1 MIKRLW
7 KHGILLGLT
16 LLLFHTPSLSIAWQA
31 DLLLKSYLSLLLIVA
46 CFCLG
51 RSPFFF
57 AVASLEFFAL
67 MYNLALFFSYLLG
80 IGALHYSYTG
90 LMTMLFYCQLAAI
103 FAGAANVEYR
113 HLQQLPNR
121 SRLSGSGNKGAGLHS
136 RQLEGVK

>member
-16 LLLFHTPSLSIAWQA
+16 VLLFHIPSLSIAWQA
-31 DLLLKSYLSLLLIVA
+31 DLLLKSYLSLLLIIA
-46 CFCLG
+46 CFFLG

-57 AVASLEFFAL
+57 TVASLEFFAL
-67 MYNLALFFSYLLG
+67 MCNLALFFCYLLG
-80 IGALHYSYTG
+80 IGTLHYSYTG

-121 SRLSGSGNKGAGLHS
+121 SRTSGTDNKGASFHS
-136 RQLEGVK
+136 RQLEGVE

>member
-7 KHGILLGLT
+7 KHGILLGVT
-16 LLLFHTPSLSIAWQA
+16 FFLFHIPSLYIAWQA
-31 DLLLKSYLSLLLIVA
+31 DLLLRSYLSLLLIVA

-57 AVASLEFFAL
+57 AVASLEFFAI

-80 IGALHYSYTG
+80 NGTLHYYYTG
-90 LMTMLFYCQLAAI
+90 LMTMIFYCQLAAI
-103 FAGAANVEYR
+103 FAGAANVEHR

-121 SRLSGSGNKGAGLHS
+121 VRPSVSGNKSFSIHS
-136 RQLEGVK
+136 CKLEGAK

>member
-16 LLLFHTPSLSIAWQA
+16 FSLFHIPSLSIVWQA

-57 AVASLEFFAL
+57 VVASLEFLAL

-80 IGALHYSYTG
+80 IETLHYSYNG

-113 HLQQLPNR
+113 NLQQLPNR
-121 SRLSGSGNKGAGLHS
+121 NRPSVTGNKSFGIHS
-136 RQLEGVK
+136 CKLEGAK